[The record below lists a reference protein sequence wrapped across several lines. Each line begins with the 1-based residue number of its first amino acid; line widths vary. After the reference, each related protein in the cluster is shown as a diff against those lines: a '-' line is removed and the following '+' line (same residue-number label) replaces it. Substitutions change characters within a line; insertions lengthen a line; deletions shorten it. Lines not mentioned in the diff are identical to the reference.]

1 MKRTVVTYSFL
12 LFITLFYFASCSDTT
27 DKLNMTFAKAEQCM
41 ENYPDSALA
50 ILRNIPHPEK
60 LHGKAQAD
68 YALLMTQA
76 MDKNLMKF
84 TSDSLIL
91 NAVSYYSVVP
101 SDPLLKGK
109 SLFYYGRVMHILNE
123 QEKALKAYLQAKSV
137 FEGTKEYK
145 MLGLISEYIGIL
157 NRIQLMYPDALNN
170 FQKALLYY
178 ELAKDRICT
187 AKVYQNM
194 GRAYL
199 FNNKLDSAQIHFK
212 LALDIASQNKYP
224 IESSILQ
231 ELGVLYRSKGD
242 FLKAESFFLASI
254 QKETDASKVHM
265 RYLSLKMEKLELARK
280 YLHKVIESPTL
291 STRKDAYTCLYQIE
305 KAEKKYEQA
314 IFYHDKA
321 DSINKLII
329 EQNSQTEIAELQK
342 KYENEKLQKENL
354 LIKVNLRN
362 IVLWGTA
369 MLFIVVLLL
378 FFLFNKY
385 RNNKKKM
392 EEIKQTMQSNELE
405 INRYREE
412 INEILKS
419 KDQAL
424 EEKQIKLGELNGK
437 VLLLKTQNKAL
448 SKQLK
453 ESQSVEVVVEAQSET
468 AYEQYKSAFYLL
480 VRMKEEASKV
490 NPTSEEW
497 DKLFALCDWLYN
509 DYISRLQKEFSLT
522 KHNSE
527 IACLL
532 KFGFN
537 NEELSQVFNT
547 IPDTITKAKGRLKQR
562 LNMSSQDDLDEFLR
576 KY

>member
-1 MKRTVVTYSFL
+1 M

-50 ILRNIPHPEK
+50 ILRSIPHPEK

-91 NAVSYYSVVP
+91 NAVSYYSAVP

-109 SLFYYGRVMHILNE
+109 SLFYYGRVMFGIDE
-123 QEKALKAYLQAKSV
+123 QEKALKAFLQAKSV
-137 FEGTKEYK
+137 YDGTKEYK

-157 NRIQLMYPDALNN
+157 NRMQLMHSDALSN

-178 ELAKDRICT
+178 ELAKDRICV
-187 AKVYQNM
+187 AKVYQNI
-194 GRAYL
+194 GRTYL
-199 FNNKLDSAQIHFK
+199 LNNKPDSAQTYFK
-212 LALDIASQNKYP
+212 LALNIASQNKYS

-231 ELGVLYRSKGD
+231 ELGILYRSKGD
-242 FLKAESFFLASI
+242 FKKAESFLLSSV
-254 QKETDASKVHM
+254 QKEVDEES
-265 RYLSLKMEKLELARK
+265 RYSGYLSLGYLYLKMNKEELAKK
-280 YLHKVIESPTL
+280 YLHVATKSPVLT
-291 STRKDAYTCLYQIE
+291 TKGDAYTCLYQME
-305 KAEKKYEQA
+305 KAERNYEKA
-314 IFYHDKA
+314 INYHDKA
-321 DSINKLII
+321 DSINKVIAK
-329 EQNSQTEIAELQK
+329 QNSQTEIAELQK

-362 IVLWGTA
+362 FVLWGTA
-369 MLFIVVLLL
+369 VLFIVVLLL

-405 INRYREE
+405 ISRYREE

-453 ESQSVEVVVEAQSET
+453 ESQSVEVVVEAQPET